1 MKHIVPVDTISGLP
15 QSEKNNDT
23 PAPESANRPPADLNS
38 KLALEEKIVDM
49 LRSCYDP
56 EIPVDIYELGLIYD
70 IYIDDDR
77 NAIITMTLTAPACPV
92 AGTMPGD
99 VENRVRSIPEL
110 NSVKVELTFD
120 PPWDKNRMS
129 EAAKF
134 QLGML

>member
-23 PAPESANRPPADLNS
+23 PAPEPANRPVADLHS

-120 PPWDKNRMS
+120 PPWDKSRMS

>member
-1 MKHIVPVDTISGLP
+1 MKHVVPVDTILGLP
-15 QSEKNNDT
+15 QQEKPADT
-23 PAPESANRPPADLNS
+23 PLPEPVNRPPADLQS
-38 KLALEEKIVDM
+38 KLELEEKIVDI

-70 IYIDDDR
+70 IYIDNDR
-77 NAIITMTLTAPACPV
+77 NAVITMTLTAPACPV

-120 PPWDKNRMS
+120 PPWDKSRMS
-129 EAAKF
+129 EAARF